1 MNVCGWDKW
10 QTYRKDRGTP
20 PWIKVHR
27 NLMTN
32 PEWVSLDDAEKG
44 QLVSIWML
52 AADKGGQ
59 IPDDSRLIQRMA
71 MLENAP
77 DLEKFCKLGFITDEE
92 CSPQGSDDGE
102 EEGKVYFIQQQE
114 AVKIGFSKN
123 PWARLAQLK
132 VGMPYVAT
140 LLFHVVATKS
150 QEQATHELFKK
161 HRLQGEWF
169 SICPEILAYIRNCEE
184 TGELLTSYPQMVA
197 GLPDA
202 PETEAETETET
213 ETDKPLVPS
222 KKAPAKE
229 SYSELFE
236 SFWMAYPG
244 NRRGNK
250 KNAFREW
257 KKIPDEHRLHLS
269 IIVERRKLND
279 LDWRREKF
287 KYVPH
292 AERYLKGERW
302 LDEWQVE
309 QPQYS
314 DVTANN
320 IQTLK
325 NWIPK

>member
-44 QLVSIWML
+44 QLVSIWL
-52 AADKGGQ
+52 IAADRGGK
-59 IPDDSRLIQRMA
+59 IPDDPTVIQMMA
-71 MLENAP
+71 MLRSTP
-77 DLEKFCKLGFITDEE
+77 DISKFVALGFLE
-92 CSPQGSDDGE
+92 DDGCQ
-102 EEGKVYFIQQQE
+102 VV
-114 AVKIGFSKN
+114 VK
-123 PWARLAQLK
+123 LASS
-132 VGMPYVAT
+132 GC
-140 LLFHVVATKS
+140 HS
-150 QEQATHELFKK
+150 
-161 HRLQGEWF
+161 
-169 SICPEILAYIRNCEE
+169 
-184 TGELLTSYPQMVA
+184 
-197 GLPDA
+197 DA

-257 KKIPDEHRLHLS
+257 KKIPDEQRLHLS
-269 IIVERRKLND
+269 SIVERRKLND

-292 AERYLKGERW
+292 CERYLKGERW

-325 NWIPK
+325 NWTPK